1 MFGGTT
7 DYKTPVGI
15 GLYYSRDWYPLSR
28 EQGRFLLRPAAQAKL
43 ISTADE
49 AVIDYPKKKFMFV
62 LLLDGQEVC
71 RFLLKTIKFYMDNG
85 LYAVSLIPKD
95 GENEEQQFCMEQGA
109 KRLHRMLEEIWVNP
123 AKLITSKAVSRQND
137 CMDNMENVK
146 ATFAAKLEPKW
157 IAYGS
162 KMRSTP

>member
-1 MFGGTT
+1 
-7 DYKTPVGI
+7 
-15 GLYYSRDWYPLSR
+15 
-28 EQGRFLLRPAAQAKL
+28 
-43 ISTADE
+43 
-49 AVIDYPKKKFMFV
+49 
-62 LLLDGQEVC
+62 
-71 RFLLKTIKFYMDNG
+71 MDNG

-95 GENEEQQFCMEQGA
+95 GENEEQQFCMEQER
-109 KRLHRMLEEIWVNP
+109 KDSIVCWKKSQVNP

-162 KMRSTP
+162 KMKIDSLAMIFYCPENRFRGLIVNYISSPDSLPQTPPGYQHLNLTVWPGFP